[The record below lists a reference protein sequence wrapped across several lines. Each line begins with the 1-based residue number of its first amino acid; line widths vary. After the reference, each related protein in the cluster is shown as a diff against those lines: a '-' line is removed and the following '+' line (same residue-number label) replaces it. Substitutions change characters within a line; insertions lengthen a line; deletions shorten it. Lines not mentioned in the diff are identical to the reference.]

1 MTRALIA
8 PSAAY
13 VILRVR
19 SSDPLLS
26 TPRLVLKNLLFEDVR
41 NNRAFAD
48 AGSTRR
54 PTPYSIARL
63 NSATERRRMAPI
75 V

>member
-1 MTRALIA
+1 MTRVLIA
-8 PSAAY
+8 PSASA
-13 VILRVR
+13 VR
-19 SSDPLLS
+19 SSDAPLS

-41 NNRAFAD
+41 DNRAFAD

-63 NSATERRRMAPI
+63 NSAAQRSSTAPI
-75 V
+75 G